1 MAAKKKSSKKNLLK
15 AENKKVEKRE
25 IETANAALLT
35 ATVAAAAVKATTIA
49 VTFTGGLGNLTATL
63 FKNLTGAII
72 GHDSLSASGSIIF
85 NNANTGDAI
94 SINGVCTGKAV
105 INIDVATDPP
115 TPVKFTAGNINFG
128 FDIL

>member
-1 MAAKKKSSKKNLLK
+1 MAAKKKVSKKALTREIKK
-15 AENKKVEKRE
+15 AEKNK
-25 IETANAALLT
+25 IETANTALLT
-35 ATVAAAAVKATTIA
+35 ATVAAAAVKATTVA
-49 VTFTGGLGNLTATL
+49 VTFKEGLGNLTATL

-72 GHDSLSASGSIIF
+72 GHDSLSSSGNIIF

-105 INIDVATDPP
+105 INIDVATDPV
-115 TPVKFTAGNINFG
+115 TPVKFSAGNINFG